1 MVGVGEGL
9 YGGAM
14 SSTRGFRDFNSQPQ
28 GLRLSA
34 DTIPPS
40 IEEEVRTAIWNQIV
54 LGNADEASLAFD
66 ITDQFSE
73 GTPVSED
80 DVRAAVRYLLAVRRR
95 QQESFGE
102 VVTNLDDAFAALRER
117 GVAAEQAFSCC
128 NNCGFHEIHEVAA
141 GPQWAGFVF
150 FHMQDAE
157 RLIETGETYLSYGMF
172 WRHYRTR
179 EESDAMSRTEK
190 DAYYKEQTLDLMRRV
205 VVPVLREHGMEVDWD
220 GDPDARVL
228 VRGAEFY
235 RAIS

>member
-1 MVGVGEGL
+1 MEG
-9 YGGAM
+9 M
-14 SSTRGFRDFNSQPQ
+14 SSTRDFRDFNSQPQ

-34 DTIPPS
+34 DIIPPS
-40 IEEEVRTAIWNQIV
+40 IEEEVRAAIWNQVV
-54 LGNADEASLAFD
+54 LGNADEATLVFD

-73 GTPVSED
+73 EAPVSED
-80 DVRAAVRYLLAVRRR
+80 GVRTAVRYLLAARRR

-102 VVTNLDDAFAALRER
+102 VVTNLDNAFAALRER

-172 WRHYRTR
+172 WRHYKTR
-179 EESDAMSRTEK
+179 EEFDAMSGTEK
-190 DAYYKEQTLDLMRRV
+190 DAYYEEQTLDLMRRV
-205 VVPVLREHGMEVDWD
+205 VVPVLRGHGMEVDWD
-220 GDPDARVL
+220 GDLRTRVL
-228 VRGAEFY
+228 VRGAELY

>member
-1 MVGVGEGL
+1 MEG
-9 YGGAM
+9 M
-14 SSTRGFRDFNSQPQ
+14 SSTRDFRDFNSQPQ

-34 DTIPPS
+34 DIIPPS
-40 IEEEVRTAIWNQIV
+40 IEEEVRAAIWNQVV
-54 LGNADEASLAFD
+54 LGNADEATLVFD

-73 GTPVSED
+73 EAPVSED
-80 DVRAAVRYLLAVRRR
+80 GVRTAVRYLLAARRR

-157 RLIETGETYLSYGMF
+157 RLVETGETYLSYGMF
-172 WRHYRTR
+172 WRHYKTR
-179 EESDAMSRTEK
+179 EEFDAMSGTEK
-190 DAYYKEQTLDLMRRV
+190 DAYYEEQTLDLMRRV
-205 VVPVLREHGMEVDWD
+205 VVPVLRGHGMEVDWD
-220 GDPDARVL
+220 GDLRTRVL
-228 VRGAEFY
+228 VRGAELY

>member
-1 MVGVGEGL
+1 MEG
-9 YGGAM
+9 M
-14 SSTRGFRDFNSQPQ
+14 SSTRDFRDFNSQPQ

-34 DTIPPS
+34 DIIPPS
-40 IEEEVRTAIWNQIV
+40 IEEEVRAAIWNQVV
-54 LGNADEASLAFD
+54 LGNADEATLVFD

-73 GTPVSED
+73 EAPVSED
-80 DVRAAVRYLLAVRRR
+80 GVRTAVRYLLAARRR

-128 NNCGFHEIHEVAA
+128 NNCGFDEIQEVAD

-157 RLIETGETYLSYGMF
+157 RLVETGETYLSYGMF
-172 WRHYRTR
+172 WRHYKTR
-179 EESDAMSRTEK
+179 EEFDAMSGTEK
-190 DAYYKEQTLDLMRRV
+190 DAYYEEQTLDLMRRV
-205 VVPVLREHGMEVDWD
+205 VVPVLRGHGMEVDWD
-220 GDPDARVL
+220 GDLRTRVL
-228 VRGAEFY
+228 ARGAEFY

>member
-1 MVGVGEGL
+1 M
-9 YGGAM
+9 
-14 SSTRGFRDFNSQPQ
+14 
-28 GLRLSA
+28 
-34 DTIPPS
+34 
-40 IEEEVRTAIWNQIV
+40 
-54 LGNADEASLAFD
+54 
-66 ITDQFSE
+66 
-73 GTPVSED
+73 
-80 DVRAAVRYLLAVRRR
+80 
-95 QQESFGE
+95 
-102 VVTNLDDAFAALRER
+102 
-117 GVAAEQAFSCC
+117 
-128 NNCGFHEIHEVAA
+128 AA

-220 GDPDARVL
+220 GDLDVRVL

>member
-1 MVGVGEGL
+1 M
-9 YGGAM
+9 
-14 SSTRGFRDFNSQPQ
+14 
-28 GLRLSA
+28 
-34 DTIPPS
+34 
-40 IEEEVRTAIWNQIV
+40 
-54 LGNADEASLAFD
+54 
-66 ITDQFSE
+66 
-73 GTPVSED
+73 
-80 DVRAAVRYLLAVRRR
+80 
-95 QQESFGE
+95 
-102 VVTNLDDAFAALRER
+102 TNLDDAFAALRER

-179 EESDAMSRTEK
+179 EESDAMSGTEK

-220 GDPDARVL
+220 GDLDVRVL